1 MKTPIK
7 LAVTLLLITPAFP
20 LLAADMVVNCSKKT
34 LTKTIE
40 KLDKLVPNTVSIS
53 GDCIE
58 DITISGHKDLTL
70 IGDGSA
76 SITAT
81 GHIPGDPEGSSE
93 TALYIESSH
102 ITVDTLTING
112 GNNGLWC
119 ETQSTCVLRD
129 VTIQDG
135 YSGVAV
141 QGQSIMNIYGSSSIQ
156 NNFSRGIGI
165 FGASSVNMRPEPW
178 DPVIPGPVISG
189 NGGFGALVQD
199 GSFLRTDNVL
209 VSDNGLGV
217 YAQRDAML
225 KMFSN
230 QSGQG
235 VSDNLGDGIVLRSS
249 SSAQLIL
256 PVTDNAGAG
265 IVVGPL
271 SFATIFADFS
281 GNAAEVDCQHSTSV
295 SQPSFWCEP

>member
-235 VSDNLGDGIVLRSS
+235 S
-249 SSAQLIL
+249 
-256 PVTDNAGAG
+256 
-265 IVVGPL
+265 
-271 SFATIFADFS
+271 ATIWVTELS
-281 GNAAEVDCQHSTSV
+281 
-295 SQPSFWCEP
+295 